1 MDLTTL
7 ALLKRYVSDSIA
19 NAEINGMTGKSAY
32 EIAVDNGFSGSEK
45 EWLQSLRATTPHI
58 GENNHWFIGDQD
70 TGVIAT
76 PDLEKFYHKE
86 NLIALSHNE
95 ILEICK

>member
-1 MDLTTL
+1 MDMISL

-19 NAEINGMTGKSAY
+19 SAEINGTPGKSAY
-32 EIAVDNGFSGSEK
+32 EIAIDNGFSGSEK

-58 GENNHWFIGDQD
+58 GENNHWFIGEQD
-70 TGVIAT
+70 TGVPVS
-76 PDLEKFYHKE
+76 PDLSDYLHQAD
-86 NLIALSHNE
+86 LVALTTEE

>member
-19 NAEINGMTGKSAY
+19 NAGGLNGKSAY
-32 EIAVDNGFSGSEK
+32 EIAIDNGFSGDEK
-45 EWLQSLRATTPHI
+45 EWLESLNGITPHI
-58 GENNHWFIGDQD
+58 GENNHWFIGEID
-70 TGVIAT
+70 TGVLAT
-76 PDLEKFYHKE
+76 PALSEDFYQKAE
-86 NLIALSHNE
+86 LIALSAEE